1 MRGRPILTLTLC
13 AGLAGCG
20 DSSMNSLDP
29 FGWWQDEE
37 VPVQVSPDGEPVDPR
52 PLIGEVTSL
61 VAEPAPGGVIIRA
74 TGLPPT
80 QGFWDAALTP
90 DNPELT
96 PDEDGILGF
105 DFRAAPPLVAQGV
118 GSARA
123 REIVTGYF
131 LSNQDLAGIRSV
143 TVRGERNA
151 RSIRP

>member
-20 DSSMNSLDP
+20 GFNVNSLNP
-29 FGWWQDEE
+29 FNWWGGEDATVAET
-37 VPVQVSPDGEPVDPR
+37 PDGVIVDPR
-52 PLIGEVTSL
+52 PLMGEITAL

-80 QGFWDAALTP
+80 QGYWDAALLP
-90 DNPELT
+90 PNPELT
-96 PDEDGILGF
+96 PDEDGVLTF
-105 DFRAAPPLVAQGV
+105 EFRAAMPLVPQPV
-118 GSARA
+118 GSPRT

-131 LSNQDLAGIRSV
+131 LSNQDLAGIRTV
-143 TVRGERNA
+143 TIKGERNS

>member
-20 DSSMNSLDP
+20 DSSVNSLNP
-29 FGWWQDEE
+29 FNWWG
-37 VPVQVSPDGEPVDPR
+37 GEDVTVAVTPEGEIIDPR
-52 PLIGEVTSL
+52 PLIGEVTGL
-61 VAEPAPGGVIIRA
+61 VAEPSPGGVIIRA
-74 TGLPPT
+74 TGVPPT
-80 QGFWDAALTP
+80 QGYWDAALLP

-96 PDEDGILGF
+96 PDEDGVLGF
-105 DFRAAPPLVAQGV
+105 DFRAAMPLVPQGV
-118 GSARA
+118 GSPRA

-131 LSNQDLAGIRSV
+131 LSNQDLEGIRTV

>member
-13 AGLAGCG
+13 TGLASCG
-20 DSSMNSLDP
+20 DSSVNSLNP
-29 FGWWQDEE
+29 FNWWGGED
-37 VPVQVSPDGEPVDPR
+37 VTVAVTPDGEFVDPR

-80 QGFWDAALTP
+80 QGFWDAALLP
-90 DNPELT
+90 DNLELT
-96 PDEDGILGF
+96 PDEDGVLGF
-105 DFRAAPPLVAQGV
+105 DFRAAAPLTPQSV
-118 GSARA
+118 GSPRA

>member
-20 DSSMNSLDP
+20 DSSLGSLNP
-29 FGWWQDEE
+29 FNWSG
-37 VPVQVSPDGEPVDPR
+37 GAEPVVAVTPEGDIADPR
-52 PLIGEVTSL
+52 PLVGEVTAV

-80 QGFWDAALTP
+80 QGFWNAALLP

-96 PDEDGILGF
+96 PDENGVLGF
-105 DFRAAPPLVAQGV
+105 DFRAAPPLSAQNPGTP
-118 GSARA
+118 RT

-131 LSNQDLAGIRSV
+131 LSNQKLAGIRSV